1 MISVWV
7 TYIGFIFVCFLLQCP
22 ILLDVR
28 IIVAKCSVS
37 YQGRG
42 DTVLPAAVRMVMLKR
57 DGSVSIHAD
66 DRAFKPLNWMLT
78 PCEFSQHTS
87 EEETLV
93 WVFESK
99 KDRLEIHLLEV
110 YSDTEHELEPLE
122 PGLSRKWTESDLQ
135 AWIAANPE
143 EAFGEGW
150 SVVGREFPTGAGPVD
165 LLMRDPDGF
174 PVAVEVKRVAS
185 MPAVDQ
191 VLRYVNALQD
201 TEDFKDA
208 RPVIAAFDIR
218 PRTVLLA
225 EKRGVVCHILKPER
239 DTHSS

>member
-1 MISVWV
+1 MR
-7 TYIGFIFVCFLLQCP
+7 
-22 ILLDVR
+22 IL
-28 IIVAKCSVS
+28 VAKCSVS
-37 YQGRG
+37 YRGRG
-42 DTVLPAAVRMVMLKR
+42 DTVLSAAVRMVMVKR

-78 PCEFSQHTS
+78 PCEFSEYS
-87 EEETLV
+87 DEEDEVQV

-99 KDRLEIHLLEV
+99 KDRLEIRLLEV

-150 SVVGREFPTGAGPVD
+150 IVLGREFPTGAGPVD
-165 LLMRDPDGF
+165 LFMRDPNGCH
-174 PVAVEVKRVAS
+174 VAVEVKRVAS

-191 VLRYVNALQD
+191 VLRYVDALHDIEEFQ
-201 TEDFKDA
+201 DA

-225 EKRGVVCHILKPER
+225 EKRGVMCHILKPER
-239 DTHSS
+239 DTHD